1 VKTGRQKIA
10 DVEAWL
16 HAQYLLSPCLFLSE
30 ERGDYNFSYYPKVSA
45 KEGETEDSSEAKSTY
60 SALDQLEDVEL
71 SSHSSSANHIYPA
84 PQDYLGIWDPEGDV
98 YPHSSA
104 YSSSSSSSSSSSF
117 TEANETGIVRV
128 HPAFAK
134 YLYQSAQDCHG
145 FIDPEDLRNSSS
157 SSFTGAG
164 DIGTPKPREP
174 ISNKT
179 MSRGRDAQFAEE
191 RAEVEVLLAEA
202 AKSENLSKRIKA
214 SMARLESGAHVV
226 KDAIGPVFTN
236 TQELQT
242 VNRNVDSL
250 LDVIDKILASSED
263 KGREER
269 IIRGGP
275 GAVGL
280 TEYLASLRRI
290 DRTLSQMSTSNL
302 RVNQQAIGDFNELLS
317 QGNNMLQSLF
327 RSLLTENI
335 QPVEPLH
342 YITKQ
347 LPFPTI
353 PPETVSK
360 LKSIEAFISSPPA
373 RDASYNQRE
382 SPSIRLYCENRGPYL
397 SSSLQNLSTAS
408 INTSKKKIADEIYR
422 HGTSGIGTYASGIE
436 GIFLAEFHNISA
448 IFPSGDWGIAFEAT
462 CRKALAEF
470 AKTLRELN
478 MHIKANL
485 TTDCFLAYEIVE
497 AVTNLSF
504 RLDSKTGELKLPFA
518 EALKP
523 VRETAKSSLSELLD
537 GIRRRISSMVA
548 LPLDGAA
555 IPFTT
560 EIMTRLQF
568 MTLYTQA
575 LSSIM
580 ASLGD
585 GNWTSPASAAN
596 SSSTSLPSVKSFDVG
611 PDGNQLLA
619 HYILDNLEA
628 LVTSL
633 ETKARLVL
641 KSKAVLG
648 VFLANNVAVI
658 DRMIRSSDLA
668 PVLKS
673 SPTASSKIDSWRK
686 KGNQAYL
693 DSWREP
699 CSALMDVQYTNRGA
713 RPPSGSNG
721 IIDSASV
728 VKALGSKDKDAIK
741 EKFKSFNTSF
751 DDLSAKHRQLNMER
765 EVRSQLGREVQAMIE
780 PLYARF
786 WDRYHE
792 IDKGKGKYV
801 KYDKGSLAAQL
812 ANLG

>member
-1 VKTGRQKIA
+1 LR
-10 DVEAWL
+10 EA
-16 HAQYLLSPCLFLSE
+16 LF
-30 ERGDYNFSYYPKVSA
+30 
-45 KEGETEDSSEAKSTY
+45 
-60 SALDQLEDVEL
+60 
-71 SSHSSSANHIYPA
+71 
-84 PQDYLGIWDPEGDV
+84 
-98 YPHSSA
+98 
-104 YSSSSSSSSSSSF
+104 
-117 TEANETGIVRV
+117 
-128 HPAFAK
+128 K
-134 YLYQSAQDCHG
+134 YV
-145 FIDPEDLRNSSS
+145 
-157 SSFTGAG
+157 
-164 DIGTPKPREP
+164 
-174 ISNKT
+174 
-179 MSRGRDAQFAEE
+179 MSRARDAQFVEQ
-191 RAEVEVLLAEA
+191 RAEVEVLFAEA

-214 SMARLESGAHVV
+214 SMTRLESGAHVV
-226 KDAIGPVFTN
+226 KEAIGPVFTN

-242 VNRNVDSL
+242 INRNVDNIMDFIEKL
-250 LDVIDKILASSED
+250 LNASDD

-269 IIRGGP
+269 IIKNGP

-280 TEYLASLRRI
+280 TEYLASLKRI
-290 DRTLSQMSTSNL
+290 DRTLSQMSASNI
-302 RVNQQAIGDFNELLS
+302 RANQHAIGDFNELLS
-317 QGNNMLQSLF
+317 EGNVNLQNFF
-327 RSLLTENI
+327 RSLLTEDVR
-335 QPVEPLH
+335 PVEPLY

-347 LPFPTI
+347 IPFPTI

-360 LKSIEAFISSPPA
+360 LKSIDTFISAPTA
-373 RDASYNQRE
+373 RDSYNNQRE
-382 SPSIRLYCENRGPYL
+382 SPSIRIYHESRGPYL
-397 SSSLQNLSTAS
+397 ASSLQNLSTAS
-408 INTSKKKIADEIYR
+408 VNTSKKKIADEIYR
-422 HGTSGIGTYASGIE
+422 QGTSGIGTYASGIE

-448 IFPSGDWGIAFEAT
+448 IFSRGDWGTVFEAT

-485 TTDCFLAYEIVE
+485 ATDCFLAYEIVE
-497 AVTNLSF
+497 IVTNLSF

-518 EALKP
+518 DALKP

-537 GIRRRISSMVA
+537 DVRRRISSMVA
-548 LPLDGAA
+548 VPLDGGA
-555 IPFTT
+555 IPFAT

-585 GNWTSPASAAN
+585 GNWTSPASATN
-596 SSSTSLPSVKSFDVG
+596 ISTTSIPSLKSFDVG
-611 PDGNQLLA
+611 ADGNQLLA
-619 HYILDNLEA
+619 HYTLDTLETLLASLEA
-628 LVTSL
+628 
-633 ETKARLVL
+633 KARLVL

-648 VFLANNVAVI
+648 IFLANNVAVI

-668 PVLKS
+668 AVLKA
-673 SPTASSKIDSWRK
+673 SPAASTKIEAWRK

-693 DSWREP
+693 DAWREP

-713 RPPSGSNG
+713 RPPSGNNG
-721 IIDSASV
+721 VIDSTAV
-728 VKALGSKDKDAIK
+728 VKALSSKDKDATK
-741 EKFKSFNTSF
+741 EKFKNFNMSF
-751 DDLSAKHRQLNMER
+751 DELSAKHRQLVMER